1 MKTRTGGAVPI
12 MNQYDTC
19 QLVQK
24 WFLVCWEGMKPDPK
38 KVEAILDMPMPT
50 DVEGVRRLI
59 GTAQYLG
66 KFVKGLTDL
75 TGPCIYRF
83 FLFRFQICERKTDN
97 EFLFRFQICE
107 RRTKNEFLFRFSFS
121 KVK

>member
-1 MKTRTGGAVPI
+1 MGCLLT
-12 MNQYDTC
+12 D
-19 QLVQK
+19 
-24 WFLVCWEGMKPDPK
+24 EGMKLDPR

-75 TGPCIYRF
+75 TAPLRE
-83 FLFRFQICERKTDN
+83 LTRKDSEFTWN
-97 EFLFRFQICE
+97 ESH
-107 RRTKNEFLFRFSFS
+107 TKAVRAIH
-121 KVK
+121 VKLSNAQCCVTTTWLKA